1 VVGKIAF
8 EPEGFRA
15 ENITPVGIEMTKD
28 GATAFVALGGANHV
42 AVVDVEDREV
52 YEYILVGKRP
62 WNVAL
67 TDNEQTLYVVN
78 GLSDDLSV
86 IDVEELEVT
95 RSVPVSRV
103 PYGVVIDD

>member
-1 VVGKIAF
+1 
-8 EPEGFRA
+8 
-15 ENITPVGIEMTKD
+15 
-28 GATAFVALGGANHV
+28 
-42 AVVDVEDREV
+42 VDVEDREV